1 MQIDF
6 KYKSNKYV
14 IRMSDFIVQI
24 SKFYNRNYYL
34 RHIDM
39 GEYTADIFVSDDNIK
54 TIEYVGTDL
63 IYYALTFK
71 NGMKTNKSKDDII
84 NNPDF
89 LEAKIIENNLIVLEM
104 PHYNY
109 LPIISGYSVLTQ
121 EKKLRIDPDEN
132 QKLLINKLQKIF
144 KKEILEIKNFI
155 YEDYKERVYNGD
167 IEYYINSKRYK
178 TTDRLIYKSCGYN
191 YVYVP
196 AEKTV
201 LIIT

>member
-14 IRMSDFIVQI
+14 IRMSDFIAQI
-24 SKFYNRNYYL
+24 SKFYNRNYHL

-39 GEYTADIFVSDDNIK
+39 GEYIADIFVSDENIK
-54 TIEYVGTDL
+54 TIEYIGTDL
-63 IYYALTFK
+63 IYYTITLK
-71 NGMKTNKSKDDII
+71 NGIKINKSKDDIL

-89 LEAKIIENNLIVLEM
+89 LEAKIIEKNLVVLEM

-121 EKKLRIDPDEN
+121 EKKLRVDPDEN
-132 QKLLINKLQKIF
+132 QKLLIRKLQKIF
-144 KKEILEIKNFI
+144 KREILEIKNFI

-167 IEYYINSKRYK
+167 IEYYINSKKYK
-178 TTDRLIYKSCGYN
+178 STDRLIYRSCGYI

-196 AEKTV
+196 AEKIV
-201 LIIT
+201 FIIT